1 MFGSWLNNSSLP
13 ALEQTAVFAQKRH
26 QLLAGNLANID
37 TPDYKTR
44 DLSVTEFQTQLKAAT
59 SPAKPTATTY
69 VPGKGM
75 QPISQQQALEKV
87 RDVSKQ
93 ILYHDGGDVSLEEQ
107 VTEISKNQIMHNT
120 AIALMRSQLQTL
132 QVAIRESASA

>member
-1 MFGSWLNNSSLP
+1 MFDSWLSNSSLP
-13 ALEQTAVFAQKRH
+13 ALEQTAVFSQKRH
-26 QLLAGNLANID
+26 QLLAGNLANLD

-44 DLSVTEFQTQLKAAT
+44 DLSLTEFQTQLKAAT
-59 SPAKPTATTY
+59 DPSKSAATTY
-69 VPGKGM
+69 VPGKGQ
-75 QPISQQQALEKV
+75 QPITQQQALEKA

-93 ILYHDGGDVSLEEQ
+93 VLYHDGGDVSLEEQ

-120 AIALMRSQLQTL
+120 AIALMRAQFQTL